1 MPIFGILHPYIDSV
15 NDSVYTEFAPVDLK
29 SRQNTVDV
37 AGQRASLYSPSC
49 ECLADFFR
57 EEFLKHHACLNRQ
70 REYYSEVAIAQV
82 EDALAS
88 IVGQLDQLCRRH
100 DACQMMTALLRKF
113 DLVTKLSAWTEPDQ
127 LH

>member
-1 MPIFGILHPYIDSV
+1 M
-15 NDSVYTEFAPVDLK
+15 DLK
-29 SRQNTVDV
+29 SRLPAAEAFGYQNPFCT
-37 AGQRASLYSPSC
+37 SSC
-49 ECLADFFR
+49 RCLADFFR
-57 EEFLKHHACLNRQ
+57 EEFLKHHACLDRQ

-88 IVGQLDQLCRRH
+88 IMSQLDQLCQRD
-100 DACQMMTALLRKF
+100 DACQMMTTLLRKF